1 MLNLEEY
8 FPFPLDDFQLEAIR
22 AINSGNSVVLTAPT
36 GSGKTLIGEFAIYR
50 GLTHDSRV
58 FYTTPLKA
66 LSNQKFRDFAN
77 QYGENKVGLLT
88 GDISINREAPILV
101 MTTEI
106 FRNMLYGEFDEFD
119 DPLENLESVI
129 LDECHYMND
138 PQRGTVW
145 EETIIHCPTRTQII
159 ALSATIANADQ
170 LQTWIEKVHGPTVL
184 INSDKRPVPLDF
196 IFCSVKGLHP
206 LLNNKA
212 NGIHPNC
219 KIWRAPKGQK
229 RRGKVGRIMQPKSP
243 SIGFVISKL
252 AERNMLP
259 AIYFIFSRRGCDK
272 AIENIK
278 DLTLVSYSEANMISQ
293 KLDVYLKNNQEAIKD
308 KSQCEALKRGI
319 ASHHAGLLPAWKEL
333 VEELFQQGLIK
344 VVFATETLAAGINM
358 PARTTVISSLSKRTE
373 DGHRLLFSSEFLQMS
388 GRAGRRGKDTQGYV
402 VTLQTRFEGAKEA
415 SALAISKP
423 NSLESQFT
431 PSYGMVLNLLQSY
444 TLEKS
449 KELIKRSFGSF
460 LYSGQSSD
468 ENIILENLERDLID
482 LKKITSDV
490 SWKDFD
496 AYEKLKNR
504 LKEERRLLKILE
516 KQAAEKLSEE
526 ITNALPYIKDGSL
539 ISIKAPQI
547 KRKIVPGLICKKI
560 YESQKIKSLLCLT
573 IDNLF
578 ILIKPSYIVSIFN
591 DLDAVDVLGLEAPKM
606 YFSGE
611 VVRGDDM
618 SQCFADRILQIS
630 KKNDLQTPQ
639 YDLTKEVL
647 AQEQQIN
654 NLEETVTDHPA
665 HRFGDPRK
673 LKKYRK
679 RIVDFE
685 QEINM
690 RKKLL
695 EDKENHN
702 WRTFTDLIKILNHF
716 GCLNDLELT
725 EVGQTVGAI
734 RSENELWIGL
744 VLVSG
749 YLDDLDPPE
758 LAAIIQAICVDVR
771 RPNLWC
777 NFKPSLKVIDVFNEL
792 DSLRKLVASQQNKF
806 HIDIPIYLETELTGI
821 ISEWARGKKWK
832 DLVFNTS
839 LDEGDVVRIIRR
851 SIDVLSQVQYCIGVS
866 NKLKSKA
873 KLALK
878 SINRFPVSESND
890 LIKVSEDI
898 NPATKRI
905 DNNS

>member
-50 GLTHDSRV
+50 GLSHDSRV

-145 EETIIHCPTRTQII
+145 EETIIHCPTRTQIL

-170 LQTWIEKVHGPTVL
+170 LQNWIEKVHGPTVL

-196 IFCSVKGLHP
+196 IFCSFKGLHP
-206 LLNNKA
+206 LLNNKR

-229 RRGKVGRIMQPKSP
+229 KRGKVGRIMQPKSP

-278 DLTLVSYSEANMISQ
+278 DLTLVSYSEASMISQ

-423 NSLESQFT
+423 NALESQFT

-460 LYSGQSSD
+460 LYLGESSG
-468 ENIILENLERDLID
+468 ENIILENLDKDLIE
-482 LKKITSDV
+482 LKKITSNV

-539 ISIKAPQI
+539 ISIKAPQM

-591 DLDAVDVLGLEAPKM
+591 DLDAIDVLGLEVPKM

-611 VVRGDDM
+611 VFRGDDM
-618 SQCFADRILQIS
+618 SQCYADRILEVS

-639 YDLTKEVL
+639 YDLSTEVL
-647 AQEQQIN
+647 AQQQQIN
-654 NLEETVTDHPA
+654 NLEETVNDHPA
-665 HRFGDPRK
+665 HRFGDSKK

-679 RIVDFE
+679 RIIDVE
-685 QEINM
+685 QEINI

-792 DSLRKLVASQQNKF
+792 DGLRKLVSFQQNKF
-806 HIDIPIYLETELTGI
+806 HIEIPIYLETELTGI

-878 SINRFPVSESND
+878 AINRFPVSESND

>member
-1 MLNLEEY
+1 
-8 FPFPLDDFQLEAIR
+8 
-22 AINSGNSVVLTAPT
+22 
-36 GSGKTLIGEFAIYR
+36 
-50 GLTHDSRV
+50 
-58 FYTTPLKA
+58 
-66 LSNQKFRDFAN
+66 
-77 QYGENKVGLLT
+77 
-88 GDISINREAPILV
+88 
-101 MTTEI
+101 
-106 FRNMLYGEFDEFD
+106 
-119 DPLENLESVI
+119 
-129 LDECHYMND
+129 
-138 PQRGTVW
+138 
-145 EETIIHCPTRTQII
+145 
-159 ALSATIANADQ
+159 
-170 LQTWIEKVHGPTVL
+170 
-184 INSDKRPVPLDF
+184 
-196 IFCSVKGLHP
+196 
-206 LLNNKA
+206 
-212 NGIHPNC
+212 
-219 KIWRAPKGQK
+219 
-229 RRGKVGRIMQPKSP
+229 
-243 SIGFVISKL
+243 
-252 AERNMLP
+252 
-259 AIYFIFSRRGCDK
+259 
-272 AIENIK
+272 
-278 DLTLVSYSEANMISQ
+278 
-293 KLDVYLKNNQEAIKD
+293 
-308 KSQCEALKRGI
+308 
-319 ASHHAGLLPAWKEL
+319 
-333 VEELFQQGLIK
+333 
-344 VVFATETLAAGINM
+344 M

-423 NSLESQFT
+423 NALESQFT

-460 LYSGQSSD
+460 LYLGESSG
-468 ENIILENLERDLID
+468 ENIILENLDKDLIE
-482 LKKITSDV
+482 LKKITSNV

-516 KQAAEKLSEE
+516 KQSAEKLSEE

-591 DLDAVDVLGLEAPKM
+591 DLDAIDVLGLEVPKM

-611 VVRGDDM
+611 VFRGDDM
-618 SQCFADRILQIS
+618 SLCYADRILEVS

-639 YDLTKEVL
+639 YDLTTEVL
-647 AQEQQIN
+647 AQKQQIN
-654 NLEETVTDHPA
+654 NLEETVIDHPA
-665 HRFGDPRK
+665 HRFGDSKK

-679 RIVDFE
+679 RIIDVE
-685 QEINM
+685 QEINI

-716 GCLNDLELT
+716 GCLNDYELT

-792 DSLRKLVASQQNKF
+792 DGLRKLVSFQQTKF
-806 HIDIPIYLETELTGI
+806 HIEIPIYLETELTGI

-866 NKLKSKA
+866 NKLKTKA

-878 SINRFPVSESND
+878 AINRFPVSESND

-905 DNNS
+905 DNNF

>member
-50 GLTHDSRV
+50 GLSHDSRV

-170 LQTWIEKVHGPTVL
+170 LQNWIEKVHGPTVL

-206 LLNNKA
+206 LLNNKG

-229 RRGKVGRIMQPKSP
+229 KRGKVGRIMQPKSP

-460 LYSGQSSD
+460 LYLGESSG
-468 ENIILENLERDLID
+468 ENIILENLDKDLIE
-482 LKKITSDV
+482 LKKITSNV

-591 DLDAVDVLGLEAPKM
+591 DLDAIDVLGLEVPKM

-611 VVRGDDM
+611 VFRGDDM
-618 SQCFADRILQIS
+618 SKCYADRILEVS

-647 AQEQQIN
+647 AQQQQIN
-654 NLEETVTDHPA
+654 NLEETVTNHPA
-665 HRFGDPRK
+665 NRFGDSRK

-679 RIVDFE
+679 RIIDVE
-685 QEINM
+685 KEINM

-792 DSLRKLVASQQNKF
+792 DGLRKLVSFQQNKF
-806 HIDIPIYLETELTGI
+806 HIEIPIYLETELTGI

-878 SINRFPVSESND
+878 AINRFPVSESND